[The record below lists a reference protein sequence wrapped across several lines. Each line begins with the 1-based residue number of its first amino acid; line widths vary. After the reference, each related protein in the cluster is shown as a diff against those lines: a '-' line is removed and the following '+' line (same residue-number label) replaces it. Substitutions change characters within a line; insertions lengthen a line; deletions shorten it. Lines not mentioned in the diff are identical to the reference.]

1 MAAKPRIGFIG
12 LGMMGYLMAASLRRA
27 EFALSVWN
35 RTPEKAERWVA
46 EHGGNVAATPAELAA
61 NVELVITMVV
71 DGSQV
76 RELLLGRE
84 GVVHGAGDGL
94 LCVDCSTIGR
104 EAALAIGVEL
114 REHGLRFVDAP
125 VTGSTPAAR
134 DGTLTIMAGGAD
146 GDVAQARPALAAMS
160 ARVIHAGSLG
170 DGQAIKVINNAVAA
184 ANAVTVA
191 EALIVAAAGG
201 LDLDAVV
208 AVLSSGSGGSKI
220 LEAKGAA
227 MREHDYTPLFRT
239 AHMAKDV
246 ALCVEEAGPGRFRSA
261 ELALGDLRVAAQQ
274 GYAEADFAAVV
285 EAVEGRSGSHL
296 GTPSKARKTTK

>member
-1 MAAKPRIGFIG
+1 MAAKPQIGFIG

-27 EFALSVWN
+27 EFEVAVWN
-35 RTPEKAERWVA
+35 RTREKAERWA
-46 EHGGNVAATPAELAA
+46 DEYGGEVAATPAELAA
-61 NVELVITMVV
+61 SVELVITMVV

-76 RELLLGRE
+76 RELLLGGE

-104 EAALAIGVEL
+104 EAALAIGGEL
-114 REHGLRFVDAP
+114 RGHGLRFVDAP

-134 DGTLTIMAGGAD
+134 DGTLTTMVGGAD
-146 GDVAQARPALAAMS
+146 GDFARARPALAAMS
-160 ARVIHAGSLG
+160 ARVIHAGPLG

-191 EALIVAAAGG
+191 EALIAATAGG

-208 AVLSSGSGGSKI
+208 AVLSSGSGGSKM

-246 ALCVEEAGPGRFRSA
+246 ALCVEQAGRGRFRSA
-261 ELALGDLRVAAQQ
+261 ELALEDLRVAAKR

-285 EAVEGRSGSHL
+285 EAVEARSEGHL
-296 GTPSKARKTTK
+296 GTRSKARKTTK

>member
-1 MAAKPRIGFIG
+1 
-12 LGMMGYLMAASLRRA
+12 
-27 EFALSVWN
+27 
-35 RTPEKAERWVA
+35 
-46 EHGGNVAATPAELAA
+46 
-61 NVELVITMVV
+61 MVV

-76 RELLLGRE
+76 RELLLGRD
-84 GVVHGAGDGL
+84 GVVYGAGDGL

-104 EAALAIGVEL
+104 EAALAIGAAL

-160 ARVIHAGSLG
+160 ARVIHAGPLG

-191 EALIVAAAGG
+191 EALIAAAAGG

-227 MREHDYTPLFRT
+227 MREHDYTPLFGRRT
-239 AHMAKDV
+239 WQRTSHCASRKRV
-246 ALCVEEAGPGRFRSA
+246 RALSQRRARARRSA
-261 ELALGDLRVAAQQ
+261 RRRASGLR
-274 GYAEADFAAVV
+274 GSGLRGRRRGRRGTLRGPFGNPLESAENY
-285 EAVEGRSGSHL
+285 
-296 GTPSKARKTTK
+296 